1 MRKGSQIAQI
11 AVFLLVLFA
20 VPVLYLILP
29 DRDVSETENRTL
41 AQKPA
46 FSWQA
51 LLSGSYTADVD
62 RWLTDQMPGRDEWI
76 ALYGYAEALLGK
88 TENNGVYIGEKGT
101 LIARFEAPDADRVKK
116 NRAALE
122 ALVQKAG
129 VPVYLALIPG
139 AVEVWSDR
147 LPAGAPNASQAEL
160 IADICAGTAARTVDV
175 LGALTAHQDED
186 IYYRTDHHWT
196 TLGAY
201 YGYAALIRALGGEPA
216 PAESFDRQI
225 VSNAFYGTNYA
236 KAGARWIR
244 PDAIERWVA
253 GDGATVLLDGTA
265 PAALYAPDKL
275 ETRDKYAYFLG
286 GNRGLSVVRTGHE
299 GGKLLLL
306 RDSYSDSEAPFLL
319 THYGEIHLIDPR
331 YYNGSILE
339 YIGRQGIDAVVVNM
353 SVDTF
358 TGERSTALIGY

>member
-1 MRKGSQIAQI
+1 M
-11 AVFLLVLFA
+11 
-20 VPVLYLILP
+20 
-29 DRDVSETENRTL
+29 
-41 AQKPA
+41 
-46 FSWQA
+46 
-51 LLSGSYTADVD
+51 
-62 RWLTDQMPGRDEWI
+62 
-76 ALYGYAEALLGK
+76 GK

-175 LGALTAHQDED
+175 LGALSAHQQED

-216 PAESFDRQI
+216 PAESFDRQV
-225 VSNAFYGTNYA
+225 VSDAFYGTNYA

-319 THYGEIHLIDPR
+319 ALRRDPPDRPAVLQRQYPGIYRTAGDRRRRGEHERGHFYRRALDGADR
-331 YYNGSILE
+331 LLKTQA
-339 YIGRQGIDAVVVNM
+339 GRAPLRASGTEGA
-353 SVDTF
+353 
-358 TGERSTALIGY
+358 A